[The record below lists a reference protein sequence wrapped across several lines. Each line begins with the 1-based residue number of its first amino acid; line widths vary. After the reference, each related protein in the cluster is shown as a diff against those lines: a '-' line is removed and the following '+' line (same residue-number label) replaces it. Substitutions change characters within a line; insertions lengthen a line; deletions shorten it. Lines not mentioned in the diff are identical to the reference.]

1 MKAHLKKGFRRAGGA
16 ALRGLKRLGKPFRPV
31 YTWCYN
37 RCYSIGL
44 YTVKGITAVVSA
56 MEKLFGPPCRFIG
69 SHVCE
74 LTNNVLDF
82 MQRVADWT
90 DRSFALVGRA
100 AKKLG
105 HAFWSGFRSGG
116 IIEAFHATRAAW
128 REGRQHNQRAVW
140 LTKMVVLPLIPLVA
154 LTAFINVFTGLNFAL
169 SVNVEGQTIGYISS
183 EEVYN
188 SADKLMQ
195 QRIVYVDGQQPV
207 QIQPTYN
214 LSIVGQDDILTDT
227 ELCDNL
233 IVASGAKV
241 SEAAGVFVDGTLLGA
256 TKDTQA
262 IKDFLASKLEPYETE
277 NPGAT
282 VSFTRDVSVQEG
294 LYLTESIVSEEEL
307 EAALNGKTQEKQ
319 EYVVVSGDT
328 PIAIAAKFGL
338 SVSELNAMNP
348 DKMDNL
354 YVGTVLTVANEQNY
368 LGVQVTKQI
377 TYEED
382 IPYETVKENS
392 SQYTVGTQRVTVKGQ
407 NGTANVTANV
417 TYVDGIEVSR
427 EIVSSETI
435 KEPVTEKILVGTKPK
450 TSSSSGGSLWGG
462 SSSVVGSGNLYW
474 PVPARTRI
482 TCGWYGYAGHR
493 AIDIGAPTGTAIH
506 AADSGTVTYAGW
518 YYNYGYCTII
528 NHGNGMQ
535 TLYAHQSAILVSVGQ
550 TVSRGQQI
558 GRVGATGKAYG
569 SHLHFEVIVNGV
581 KVNPTYYL

>member
-1 MKAHLKKGFRRAGGA
+1 MKKTNIVWIAETAIFLALLIVPVSYTHL
-16 ALRGLKRLGKPFRPV
+16 
-31 YTWCYN
+31 
-37 RCYSIGL
+37 
-44 YTVKGITAVVSA
+44 
-56 MEKLFGPPCRFIG
+56 
-69 SHVCE
+69 
-74 LTNNVLDF
+74 
-82 MQRVADWT
+82 
-90 DRSFALVGRA
+90 
-100 AKKLG
+100 
-105 HAFWSGFRSGG
+105 
-116 IIEAFHATRAAW
+116 
-128 REGRQHNQRAVW
+128 
-140 LTKMVVLPLIPLVA
+140 
-154 LTAFINVFTGLNFAL
+154 
-169 SVNVEGQTIGYISS
+169 
-183 EEVYN
+183 
-188 SADKLMQ
+188 

-256 TKDTQA
+256 TEDTQA

-450 TSSSSGGSLWGG
+450 ASSSSGGSLWGG
-462 SSSVVGSGNLYW
+462 SSSVAVSYTHLDVYKRQGK
-474 PVPARTRI
+474 VKDTH
-482 TCGWYGYAGHR
+482 GW
-493 AIDIGAPTGTAIH
+493 IF
-506 AADSGTVTYAGW
+506 
-518 YYNYGYCTII
+518 
-528 NHGNGMQ
+528 
-535 TLYAHQSAILVSVGQ
+535 TL
-550 TVSRGQQI
+550 
-558 GRVGATGKAYG
+558 
-569 SHLHFEVIVNGV
+569 
-581 KVNPTYYL
+581 